1 MTTAADSATL
11 RGVEFHRVAW
21 RPLALT
27 SGGVAALLVI
37 FSGRYGPHRDELYFV
52 AAGQHLAWGYVD
64 QPSFTPL
71 VARVV
76 SELFGDAL
84 VGWRLPSALAA
95 GAVVLLTGLSARRLG
110 GDRPAQLLAAAAMA
124 VSAILLIVGHLMSTA
139 TFDLLFWT
147 LISFLVVRQLQ
158 GSDPRG
164 WLLVG
169 LVVGVA
175 LHNKTLVAV
184 LVAALL
190 LGLLAVG
197 PRSVLRSVWLWL
209 GAVLA
214 LLVWLPNLLWQ
225 ADHGW
230 PQLTLAQAIAGG
242 SSGSSQPRWL
252 FLPMQ
257 LVLVSPV
264 LVAVWVPG
272 LVRLWRAPELRPLRC
287 FAFAYAFL
295 AVVFL
300 VAGGKP
306 YYLTGLYPLLLAAG
320 GPPVVRWLRRRS
332 DARGWV
338 IGGLALSLLVNAVL
352 MLPVLPVRALAV
364 TPVVDINYDA
374 GETVGWPAFAATVA
388 TVYAG
393 LPPADRDRAVLVT
406 RNYGQA
412 GAIDRFGPELGLP
425 KAFSGHNAYFDWG
438 PPPDTGGP
446 VVLVGFDEA
455 FLRTV
460 FADVRQAA
468 TIDNG
473 VGVDNDEQGTPVW
486 VAREP
491 RGPWAEIWPSFRRLG

>member
-1 MTTAADSATL
+1 MTATDSATAV
-11 RGVEFHRVAW
+11 GVDLPRVAW
-21 RPLALT
+21 RPLALV
-27 SGGVAALLVI
+27 SGAVAVLLVI

-52 AAGQHLAWGYVD
+52 AAGRRLDWGYVD

-76 SELFGDAL
+76 SELFGDVL
-84 VGWRLPSALAA
+84 MGWRLPSSLAA
-95 GAVVLLTGLSARRLG
+95 GAVVLLTGLMARRMG
-110 GDRPAQLLAAAAMA
+110 GERPAQLLAAGSMA

-139 TFDLLFWT
+139 TFDLLFWA

-158 GSDPRG
+158 GADPRG

-169 LVVGVA
+169 LVIGVA

-190 LGLLAVG
+190 IGLLAVG
-197 PRSVLRSVWLWL
+197 PRAALRSVWLWL
-209 GAVLA
+209 GAAVA

-225 ADHGW
+225 AGHGW
-230 PQLTLAQAIAGG
+230 PQLALAQAIAGG

-264 LVAVWVPG
+264 LVAIWVPG
-272 LVRLWRAPELRPLRC
+272 LVRLWRAAELRPVRC

-295 AVVFL
+295 ALVFL
-300 VAGGKP
+300 VTGGKP
-306 YYLTGLYPLLLAAG
+306 YYLAGLYPVLLAAG
-320 GPPVVRWLRRRS
+320 APPVVRWLRGRS
-332 DARGWV
+332 AARSWV
-338 IGGLALSLLVNAVL
+338 IGGLGLSLLANAVL
-352 MLPVLPVRALAV
+352 MLPVLPVRALAA
-364 TPVVDINYDA
+364 TPIVDINYDA
-374 GETVGWPAFAATVA
+374 GETVGWPAFTATVA
-388 TVYAG
+388 EAYAA
-393 LPPADRDRAVLVT
+393 LPPADRDRAVVVA
-406 RNYGQA
+406 RNYGEA
-412 GAIDRFGPELGLP
+412 GAIDRYGPALGLP
-425 KAFSGHNAYFDWG
+425 PAFSGHNAYYDWG

-460 FADVRQAA
+460 FGDVRQVA

-473 VGVDNDEQGTPVW
+473 VGLENDEQDAPVW
-486 VAREP
+486 VARDP